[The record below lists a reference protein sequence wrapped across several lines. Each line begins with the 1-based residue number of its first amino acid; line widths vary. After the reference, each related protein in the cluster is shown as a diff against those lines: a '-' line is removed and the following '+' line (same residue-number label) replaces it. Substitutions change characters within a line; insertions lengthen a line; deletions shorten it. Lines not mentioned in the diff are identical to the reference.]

1 MPSAA
6 SENSAIQ
13 HTRHQPSAHRTRSDN
28 AGREQSAPFSD
39 LLDSAT
45 PANEPP
51 PAPRKARAERS
62 DTTRPTENRRKADHA
77 DRRKAEHAERRNDAK
92 PAKETQDTAA
102 GDKTRATDETAESA
116 MSGEEAAAVAGAD
129 EGNTTETTD
138 EEAKAALDAEFA
150 AALNTMIGETAQPAV
165 TTEITVGTAS
175 LPVAVEAVVTD
186 LAAAGEAAAAAS
198 GDTSAIDPLA
208 ALAAEQAAVPS
219 GAAKAAQDQAAA
231 EGGKVTAE
239 AAAQGEVKADAKKAE
254 AKPDTKPLPQ
264 AEAKPDTQA
273 AAQNGAGRDGD
284 AAGQDGKTPDHGI
297 RHEAAKPDAEKPEAK
312 SHLAADAPG
321 QIKTAAVGQAHG
333 ATPSAPAAD
342 AQASTHA
349 SAQAV
354 AAIAATPATP
364 PALTPAHI
372 QAGLAA
378 QFQASANA
386 SPAIPL
392 SGVAVEIASQ
402 ALAGNSRFEIRLDPA
417 ELGRIDV
424 KLDIDGDGNT
434 TTRVV
439 VERADT
445 LELLKRDANQL
456 ERALQQAGL
465 KTSDNAM
472 EFSLRQEAFQQ
483 NDEQGPSRSAQIVL
497 PDDET
502 PVLTQRQS
510 YGRLLGMGG
519 GLDIRI

>member
-1 MPSAA
+1 M
-6 SENSAIQ
+6 
-13 HTRHQPSAHRTRSDN
+13 RHQPSAHRNRTDN
-28 AGREQSAPFSD
+28 ADREQSAPFSD

-45 PANEPP
+45 PANEAP
-51 PAPRKARAERS
+51 PAPRKAHAERS

-77 DRRKAEHAERRNDAK
+77 DRRKADHAERRDDAKLADAK
-92 PAKETQDTAA
+92 PAKETQDSAA
-102 GDKTRATDETAESA
+102 RDKTRASDETAESVA
-116 MSGEEAAAVAGAD
+116 SGEEAAAAAGAN
-129 EGNTTETTD
+129 EGNTTEITD

-165 TTEITVGTAS
+165 TTEVTVGTAS

-198 GDTSAIDPLA
+198 GDTPAIDPLA
-208 ALAAEQAAVPS
+208 ALQAAEQAAAPS
-219 GAAKAAQDQAAA
+219 GAAKTAQDQAAA
-231 EGGKVTAE
+231 EGSKITAA

-254 AKPDTKPLPQ
+254 AKPDPKPPLP
-264 AEAKPDTQA
+264 AEAKPDAQA
-273 AAQNGAGRDGD
+273 ALNDAGRNGD

-312 SHLAADAPG
+312 PHLAADAPG
-321 QIKTAAVGQAHG
+321 QIKADAAGQSPG
-333 ATPSAPAAD
+333 ATSSAPAAN
-342 AQASTHA
+342 AQASAHA
-349 SAQAV
+349 SAQA
-354 AAIAATPATP
+354 ATAIAATPATP
-364 PALTPAHI
+364 PPLTPAHI

-386 SPAIPL
+386 SPAVPL

-402 ALAGNSRFEIRLDPA
+402 ALAGNTRFEIRLDPA

-483 NDEQGPSRSAQIVL
+483 NDEQGSSRSAQIVL
-497 PDDET
+497 PDDQT